1 MPYIGTQPLTG
12 QFTKLTAISAGA
24 GGLTDIYPLTKGA
37 AAFFPATAEQLIVSV
52 NGVTQAPN
60 DAYTVSGSSIQFAET
75 LTTADTID
83 YILALGE
90 VGNSV
95 VPTDGSVTADKFS
108 SSVYKDGIRINGSTA
123 TDNVTIASGERAMVA
138 GDYTIPTSKTLTVN
152 GVLTIV

>member
-12 QFTKLTAISAGA
+12 QFTKLTAITASA
-24 GGLTDIYPLTKGA
+24 TDTYALTKGS

-60 DAYTVSGSSIQFAET
+60 NAYSVSGSNIIFTENLSS
-75 LTTADTID
+75 ADTID

-95 VPTDGSVTADKFS
+95 VPTDGSVTGDKFS
-108 SSVYKDGIRINGSTA
+108 STVYRDGIRINGSSA

-138 GDYTIPTSKTLTVN
+138 GDYTIPSKQKH
-152 GVLTIV
+152 

>member
-1 MPYIGTQPLTG
+1 MPYIGKQPLTG

-24 GGLTDIYPLTKGA
+24 NSLTDTYPLTKGA

-60 DAYTVSGSSIQFAET
+60 DAYTVSGSSIQFAEI

-123 TDNVTIASGERAMVA
+123 TDSITIASGERAMVA

>member
-1 MPYIGTQPLTG
+1 MPYIGSQPLTG
-12 QFTKLTAISAGA
+12 QFTKLTAIAAGA
-24 GGLTDIYPLTKGA
+24 NSLTDTYPLTKGS
-37 AAFFPATAEQLIVSV
+37 AAFTPGTAEQLIVSV

>member
-1 MPYIGTQPLTG
+1 MPYIGIQPLTG

-24 GGLTDIYPLTKGA
+24 GGLTDTYPLTKGA

-123 TDNVTIASGERAMVA
+123 TDSITIASGERAMVA
-138 GDYTIPTSKTLTVN
+138 GDYTIPTNKTLTVN

>member
-24 GGLTDIYPLTKGA
+24 GGLTDTYPLTKGA

-123 TDNVTIASGERAMVA
+123 TDSITIASGERAMVA
-138 GDYTIPTSKTLTVN
+138 GDYTIPTNKTLTVN

>member
-24 GGLTDIYPLTKGA
+24 GGLTDTYPLTKGA

-60 DAYTVSGSSIQFAET
+60 DAYTVSGSSIQFAEI

-123 TDNVTIASGERAMVA
+123 TDSITIASGERAMVA
-138 GDYTIPTSKTLTVN
+138 GDYTIPTNKTLTVN